1 MKSYVRMGFSVALFA
16 GLVALSVTAF
26 AQPGRGGPGGR
37 GPGGPG
43 GFGGGFGGFG
53 GGGNDG
59 GMGLLRDENVQKDL
73 ELVDEQKTKLTALA
87 EKVRED
93 MRAQFQGFDFGSLR
107 DLSEEERTAKFA
119 EMREKSQKVV
129 TAAQSELDQIL
140 LPHQKERLKQITV
153 QSQLRRQDTSEALTS
168 GALAEQ
174 LGITDEQKEKLRA
187 KQEEVQASIREK
199 FEKIRQEAQNDL
211 FSVLTPEQQA
221 KLKSMIGSPITFSPP
236 QFGFGGGGPG
246 GPGGR
251 GPGGPGGG
259 PGGNAPLRR
268 PADGD

>member
-1 MKSYVRMGFSVALFA
+1 
-16 GLVALSVTAF
+16 
-26 AQPGRGGPGGR
+26 
-37 GPGGPG
+37 
-43 GFGGGFGGFG
+43 
-53 GGGNDG
+53 
-59 GMGLLRDENVQKDL
+59 LLRDENVQKDL

-87 EKVRED
+87 EKVRDD
-93 MRAQFQGFDFGSLR
+93 MRAQFQGFDFGSFR
-107 DLSEEERTAKFA
+107 DLSEEERDKRFA

-129 TAAQSELDQIL
+129 ASAQSELDQIL
-140 LPHQKERLKQITV
+140 LPHQKERLKQIVV
-153 QSQLRRQDTSEALTS
+153 QSQLRRQDTSDALSS

-199 FEKIRQEAQNDL
+199 FEKIRQEAQNEL

-221 KLKSMIGSPITFSPP
+221 KLKAMIGNPITFSPP

-246 GPGGR
+246 GPGGGGFNR
-251 GPGGPGGG
+251 GPGGAGGG
-259 PGGNAPLRR
+259 APGGNAPLRR